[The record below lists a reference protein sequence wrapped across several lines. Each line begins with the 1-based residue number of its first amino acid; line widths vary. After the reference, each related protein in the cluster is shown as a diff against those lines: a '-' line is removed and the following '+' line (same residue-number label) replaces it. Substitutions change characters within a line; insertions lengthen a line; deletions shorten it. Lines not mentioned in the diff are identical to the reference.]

1 MYNTFDPE
9 NVTKED
15 MKNLAKH
22 IEEYVDELESL
33 MIIPDEILD
42 EYGDQIKEGIKRTRK
57 LIARLRK
64 GDRSV
69 FKDTDEYEL

>member
-1 MYNTFDPE
+1 LYNTFDPD

-42 EYGDQIKEGIKRTRK
+42 EYGDQIKEGIKRAKK
-57 LIARLRK
+57 LIAKLRK
-64 GDRSV
+64 
-69 FKDTDEYEL
+69 

>member
-9 NVTKED
+9 NVSKED
-15 MKNLAKH
+15 MKNLANH

-33 MIIPDEILD
+33 MIIPDEIMD

-57 LIARLRK
+57 LIAKLKK

-69 FKDTDEYEL
+69 FKDTDE